1 MKSNALIFVAIAVLL
16 LCGTATAAPTI
27 TSYTNSVTNDGDI
40 YPLVGNGVSVNFSI
54 VVSEAVTGYE
64 WWIDDATVTNDE
76 PYIFRSWT
84 DTYYHNVT
92 VKATT
97 ATGEVS
103 LTWFPVVERSTAI
116 TRTETINGTAYDNM
130 MDSLEGDTD
139 YIAFLSAMTVPFT
152 NIIGAMFYVLIWG
165 FYFGMVWIR
174 QESVYVPSIV
184 GLICGVVLFVYL
196 PSNFAVAGTSLLVL
210 SAASAIF
217 NLYRER

>member
-76 PYIFRSWT
+76 PYIVRSWT

-97 ATGEVS
+97 ATGDVT
-103 LTWFPVVERSTAI
+103 LTWFPVVERATAI
-116 TRTETINGTAYDNM
+116 TTTETINGTAYDNM